1 VNDPQSPDIRIG
13 DAEREEALRALGE
26 HMSAG
31 RLDIDEYGERSAQV
45 STAKTRGELSAL
57 FADLPEPRPTFSA
70 PATPAAASP
79 PAPRPATVPDEPA
92 ATDPVRRWEQRPL
105 AQRIGGAVMG
115 VSWLLTVPLFLVVKT
130 PWVFMLP
137 LVLSVVLGSLWG
149 KDWEHDRRAWH
160 REQRDRRRRDRDR
173 RDRDRW

>member
-31 RLDIDEYGERSAQV
+31 RLDIDEYGERTAQV

-57 FADLPEPRPTFSA
+57 FADLPEPRPTFPA
-70 PATPAAASP
+70 PAATRAASP
-79 PAPRPATVPDEPA
+79 PATAPHEPRAASPHEPPS
-92 ATDPVRRWEQRPL
+92 TDPVRRWEQRPL

-149 KDWEHDRRAWH
+149 KDWERDRKAWH

-173 RDRDRW
+173 W